1 MRFNPGKILATF
13 TKNLNDMKLMI
24 FLAVLLTVFTA
35 CETPKKVI
43 SDDTII
49 SITHGTNFGHCR
61 GYCRKEV
68 IFTED
73 KVIYSQSG
81 VDSTANPVK
90 IGGNSNSLK
99 DWSKLVGSLDLKK
112 FNAMKES
119 YGCPDC
125 ADGGSEYIEIKTMGS
140 TKRVTIEY
148 GTAFPDLEPLLT
160 ELRTQRKK
168 VEK

>member
-1 MRFNPGKILATF
+1 
-13 TKNLNDMKLMI
+13 MKLMI
-24 FLAVLLTVFTA
+24 FLTAILLTVFTA
-35 CETPKKVI
+35 CETPKKVV

-73 KVIYSQSG
+73 QVIYSQSG
-81 VDSTANPVK
+81 VDSTATPVK
-90 IGGNSNSLK
+90 SEEFGNSLK
-99 DWSKLVGSLDLKK
+99 DWNKLISPLDLKK
-112 FNAMKES
+112 FNNMKES

-125 ADGGSEYIEIKTMGS
+125 ADGGSEYIEIKTMKG